1 MTSFSKRHRQND
13 IFSRKITSVAEQE
26 SETSRPMCSHV
37 RRIQN
42 GSEIPYHVTYTI
54 ISLFRRMTQPGPSLT
69 IWDREGNFKECKRKP
84 EDFTSGLSFYLK
96 RLPGRRFA
104 LIQKTAFGHGA
115 ILRNIYVVLPY
126 SDIIYHEIYHVK
138 IMTRI

>member
-1 MTSFSKRHRQND
+1 MCGHVLDQYNPLLCDFYD
-13 IFSRKITSVAEQE
+13 KIT
-26 SETSRPMCSHV
+26 
-37 RRIQN
+37 
-42 GSEIPYHVTYTI
+42 
-54 ISLFRRMTQPGPSLT
+54 FRRMTQPGPSLT

-115 ILRNIYVVLPY
+115 LFY
-126 SDIIYHEIYHVK
+126 EIY
-138 IMTRI
+138 I

>member
-1 MTSFSKRHRQND
+1 MTF
-13 IFSRKITSVAEQE
+13 
-26 SETSRPMCSHV
+26 
-37 RRIQN
+37 
-42 GSEIPYHVTYTI
+42 TI

-115 ILRNIYVVLPY
+115 ILRNIYL
-126 SDIIYHEIYHVK
+126 DR
-138 IMTRI
+138 MLT

>member
-1 MTSFSKRHRQND
+1 
-13 IFSRKITSVAEQE
+13 
-26 SETSRPMCSHV
+26 
-37 RRIQN
+37 
-42 GSEIPYHVTYTI
+42 
-54 ISLFRRMTQPGPSLT
+54 MTQPGPSLT

-115 ILRNIYVVLPY
+115 NEIHQFRNFFRYISRADVYV
-126 SDIIYHEIYHVK
+126 EITCE
-138 IMTRI
+138 TRYAYLAP

>member
-1 MTSFSKRHRQND
+1 MRRCRTRPLTVPLGIKSPFGFLSRNSWVFAQKYRFDPVSDKNFNCFETGSK
-13 IFSRKITSVAEQE
+13 SRVDQKS
-26 SETSRPMCSHV
+26 P
-37 RRIQN
+37 
-42 GSEIPYHVTYTI
+42 GHVTYTI
-54 ISLFRRMTQPGPSLT
+54 IWLFRRMTQPGPSLT

-115 ILRNIYVVLPY
+115 LFY
-126 SDIIYHEIYHVK
+126 EIY
-138 IMTRI
+138 I

>member
-1 MTSFSKRHRQND
+1 
-13 IFSRKITSVAEQE
+13 
-26 SETSRPMCSHV
+26 
-37 RRIQN
+37 
-42 GSEIPYHVTYTI
+42 
-54 ISLFRRMTQPGPSLT
+54 MTQPGPSLT

-115 ILRNIYVVLPY
+115 ILRNIYLDRMPTLY
-126 SDIIYHEIYHVK
+126 IYHEIYHVK

>member
-1 MTSFSKRHRQND
+1 
-13 IFSRKITSVAEQE
+13 
-26 SETSRPMCSHV
+26 MCGHV
-37 RRIQN
+37 RRLYYIQS
-42 GSEIPYHVTYTI
+42 GSEVPCHVTFTI
-54 ISLFRRMTQPGPSLT
+54 ISFFRRMTQPGPSLT

-115 ILRNIYVVLPY
+115 ILRNIYLDRMLTLY
-126 SDIIYHEIYHVK
+126 IYHEIYHVK